1 MNNNNVPKGYFT
13 EKTMLRLILNN
24 VIGSNRLILRAVE
37 AMLACKLTLTYGIYH
52 QMMDWRILAMS
63 EETMS
68 YKQAENM
75 ADFFN
80 QLVPK
85 HYTAP
90 TELMHTQ
97 EESEDE
103 TIKKYE
109 EYKSYLDLFE
119 GMAFVPRVV
128 DKFCETVYN
137 ADDYYTFKAFCNFN
151 YSIYAEIL
159 LLYQMRS
166 IDYQTFTEQFQELKL
181 FSGKREPINGRE
193 LKLFIRTMR
202 EIVDLYKK
210 IMAEISALSDF
221 PL

>member
-1 MNNNNVPKGYFT
+1 MDNNNVPKGYFT
-13 EKTMLRLILNN
+13 EKTMLRLIINN
-24 VIGSNRLILRAVE
+24 VIGSNRLILRSVE

-75 ADFFN
+75 ADFIN

-90 TELMHTQ
+90 TELMPTQ
-97 EESEDE
+97 EESENE

-109 EYKSYLDLFE
+109 EYKNYLDLFE

-137 ADDYYTFKAFCNFN
+137 ADDIIHLRHSAISIIPYMPKSCYYIKCKELIIIHLQNNFKN
-151 YSIYAEIL
+151 
-159 LLYQMRS
+159 
-166 IDYQTFTEQFQELKL
+166 
-181 FSGKREPINGRE
+181 
-193 LKLFIRTMR
+193 
-202 EIVDLYKK
+202 
-210 IMAEISALSDF
+210 
-221 PL
+221 